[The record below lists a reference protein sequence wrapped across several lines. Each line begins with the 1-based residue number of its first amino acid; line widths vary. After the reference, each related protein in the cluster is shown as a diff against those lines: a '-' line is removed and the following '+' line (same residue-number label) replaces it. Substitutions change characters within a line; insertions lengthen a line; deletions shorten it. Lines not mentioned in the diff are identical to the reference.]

1 MLRNLLVNR
10 WKSLLPHGSMV
21 IFAFKDSFTKE
32 ELTLE
37 RSIQARRTGTF
48 LIWFGEEDS
57 IIPEPV
63 SQELF

>member
-1 MLRNLLVNR
+1 MLINLLVNR

-21 IFAFKDSFTKE
+21 IFAFKDSFSKE
-32 ELTLE
+32 ELILE